1 MRELL
6 LDVALS
12 FCPASVRSVCRP
24 CSSSRVL
31 LAAIL
36 TGITQTVLCAR
47 WIFSGYVA
55 FLSLRSQQYEHV
67 IKRANGTT
75 QAWLVLVFFVEYVI
89 FHPFPLILLYLAF
102 EGAVRFVGG
111 LCVSEV
117 VPSLP
122 VVLAF
127 RIRSYILDK
136 RAQRA
141 LQPLL
146 SVPDSVEVLSGG
158 ERLRIAAALAKTKWN
173 PSVTIGIQGEWY
185 EVEKKEEDPP
195 PRTFVYLLRR
205 APVGKVLRGYEE
217 YEIPAGTRVR

>member
-12 FCPASVRSVCRP
+12 FCPASVRSVWRP
-24 CSSSRVL
+24 YSSSRVL

-36 TGITQTVLCAR
+36 TGIIQAVLCAR

-55 FLSLRSQQYEHV
+55 FLSLRSQQYDHV
-67 IKRANGTT
+67 IKSANGTT
-75 QAWLVLVFFVEYVI
+75 QGWLVLVFFVEYVV
-89 FHPFPLILLYLAF
+89 FHPLPLVLMYLAF

-111 LCVSEV
+111 VCLSEV

-127 RIRSYILDK
+127 RIRSYILEK
-136 RAQRA
+136 RSQQA

-146 SVPDSVEVLSGG
+146 AVPDSVEVLSGG

-173 PSVTIGIQGEWY
+173 PNLTIGIQGEWY
-185 EVEKKEEDPP
+185 EVEKREEDPP
-195 PRTFVYLLRR
+195 PRTFVYVLRR
-205 APVGKVLRGYEE
+205 APVGKVLRAYEE
-217 YEIPAGTRVR
+217 YELPAGTKVR

>member
-6 LDVALS
+6 HDAALS
-12 FCPASVRSVCRP
+12 LCPASVRSMWRP
-24 CSSSRVL
+24 FSSSRVL

-36 TGITQTVLCAR
+36 TGVIQAVLCAR
-47 WIFSGYVA
+47 WIFTGYLA
-55 FLSLRSQQYEHV
+55 FLSLRSRQYDHV
-67 IKRANGTT
+67 IKGANGTT
-75 QAWLVLVFFVEYVI
+75 QAWLVLVFFLEYVI
-89 FHPFPLILLYLAF
+89 FHPLPLVLMYLAF
-102 EGAVRFVGG
+102 EGMVRFLGG

-127 RIRSYILDK
+127 RIRSYILEK
-136 RAQRA
+136 RTQRA

-173 PSVTIGIQGEWY
+173 PSLTIGIQGEWY
-185 EVEKKEEDPP
+185 EVEKREEAPP
-195 PRTFVYLLRR
+195 PRSFVYVLRR
-205 APVGKVLRGYEE
+205 APVGKVLRAYEE
-217 YEIPAGTRVR
+217 YELPAGTIVQ